1 MTATR
6 GHFSYATA
14 FVPLALRKAPLT
26 TESYDTKLS

>member
-14 FVPLALRKAPLT
+14 FVPLASTKAPPT
-26 TESYDTKLS
+26 TGFLL